1 MKFMLDK
8 VVRLKFVFLII
19 VLFAS
24 LVQISCS
31 EQIERFQ
38 AEQKCE
44 LELKDLPAFRG
55 LKIGMPLKL
64 RTGTKPQNYSVYSKG
79 TKRQEIENVQELG
92 YNFQVYLL
100 KFENTT
106 DPNIKIPD
114 IIDTKDLDTVLLTT
128 FDGKLVDF
136 TVEYNESMKSPSL
149 KDATQKFEDALRLP
163 KRSFNSSNNSS
174 NLRASCNCKD
184 FYVDVSYMGSKIRL
198 QVAPSGENNLYGENI
213 SKILVERDK
222 ERTLK
227 RENSLTP

>member
-1 MKFMLDK
+1 MKFILDK
-8 VVRLKFVFLII
+8 MVRLKFVFLII

-64 RTGTKPQNYSVYSKG
+64 RTGTISQNYSVYSKG
-79 TKRQEIENVQELG
+79 EQRQKIENVQELG
-92 YNFQVYLL
+92 YNSQVYLL

-114 IIDTKDLDTVLLTT
+114 VIDTKDLDTVILTT

-163 KRSFNSSNNSS
+163 KRSFKSSNDVSR
-174 NLRASCNCKD
+174 RAVCNCKD
-184 FYVDVSYMGSKIRL
+184 FYVDISYVGSKIRL
-198 QVAPSGENNLYGENI
+198 QVAPSDEDNLFGENI

>member
-8 VVRLKFVFLII
+8 MVRLKFVFLII

-31 EQIERFQ
+31 EQIERFE

-64 RTGTKPQNYSVYSKG
+64 GTGTGPKKYSVSSKG
-79 TKRQEIENVQELG
+79 VQTQEIENVQELG
-92 YNFQVYLL
+92 YNSQMYLL
-100 KFENTT
+100 KYQNA
-106 DPNIKIPD
+106 DLDMKPPD
-114 IIDTKDLDTVLLTT
+114 IIDTKDLDTIILNT
-128 FDGKLVDF
+128 FDGKLADF
-136 TVEYNESMKSPSL
+136 ALTYNENMKSPSL
-149 KDATQKFEDALRLP
+149 KETTQKFEDTLKLP
-163 KRSFNSSNNSS
+163 KRSFKNSGNSN
-174 NLRASCNCKD
+174 AYCYCKD
-184 FYVDVSYMGSKIRL
+184 FYVSVTYIGSKINL
-198 QVAPSGENNLYGENI
+198 DVSPSDENSFSRENI

-227 RENSLTP
+227 RENSFTP

>member
-1 MKFMLDK
+1 MKSILDTVIK
-8 VVRLKFVFLII
+8 LKFVFLII

-64 RTGTKPQNYSVYSKG
+64 RTGTISQNYSVYSKG
-79 TKRQEIENVQELG
+79 GQRQEIENVQELG
-92 YNFQVYLL
+92 YNSQVYSL

-114 IIDTKDLDTVLLTT
+114 IIDTKDLDTVTLTT
-128 FDGKLVDF
+128 FNGKLVDF
-136 TVEYNESMKSPSL
+136 TLGYDETMKSPSL

-163 KRSFNSSNNSS
+163 KRSFESSGNAS
-174 NLRASCNCKD
+174 RAGCNCKD
-184 FYVDVSYMGSKIRL
+184 FYVDLSYMGSKIRL
-198 QVAPSGENNLYGENI
+198 RVGPSGENNLSRENI

>member
-19 VLFAS
+19 ILFAS

-64 RTGTKPQNYSVYSKG
+64 RNGATTQNYLFYGKEG
-79 TKRQEIENVQELG
+79 GKQEIENVQELG
-92 YNFQVYLL
+92 YNTQGYSPKL
-100 KFENTT
+100 ENTT

-114 IIDTKDLDTVLLTT
+114 IIDTKDLYNVRLTT

-136 TVEYNESMKSPSL
+136 EVLYDETMKSLSL
-149 KDATQKFEDALRLP
+149 KDTTQKFEDALKLP
-163 KRSFNSSNNSS
+163 KRSFESSNNAE
-174 NLRASCNCKD
+174 LRAVCDCKD
-184 FYVDVSYMGSKIRL
+184 FFVSVIYIGSKIRL
-198 QVAPSGENNLYGENI
+198 RVAPIGDNNLSSENI

-222 ERTLK
+222 ERKLK

>member
-19 VLFAS
+19 VLSAS

-44 LELKDLPAFRG
+44 LELKDLPASRG

-64 RTGTKPQNYSVYSKG
+64 RTGTRPQNYSVYSKG

-92 YNFQVYLL
+92 YNSQVYLL

-114 IIDTKDLDTVLLTT
+114 IIDTKDLDTVILTT

-163 KRSFNSSNNSS
+163 KRSFKSSNNASR
-174 NLRASCNCKD
+174 RADCNCKD

-198 QVAPSGENNLYGENI
+198 QVAPSGENNLSDENI